1 MIFLISCRLRQTK
14 VWRKDSGRTAEKLV
28 EKRLKKFLTNV
39 NEYDNLNKLF
49 QTAKTKNLDNYTI
62 DNNPENSK
70 ENYSE
75 QTFNVEP

>member
-1 MIFLISCRLRQTK
+1 MIFLISYRLRQTN

-49 QTAKTKNLDNYTI
+49 QTAKTKNLDN
-62 DNNPENSK
+62 
-70 ENYSE
+70 
-75 QTFNVEP
+75 

>member
-49 QTAKTKNLDNYTI
+49 QTAKTKNLDN
-62 DNNPENSK
+62 
-70 ENYSE
+70 
-75 QTFNVEP
+75 